1 MHHNEKT
8 VLADDLI
15 DAFVYWV
22 EELQVDLL
30 RSEMNVLSIFCVP
43 AFLVGT
49 KNYNVGHLQV
59 TLQKRSF
66 AKWFLQEQLQLATT
80 SDNFTAR
87 GLTEIM
93 QKTSTPLTFYR
104 HFSVSFLTVNSGIIA
119 KGGEDLSVEVLALE
133 ESIVLFGKQMQ
144 AVGDIAAAELMCK
157 VMVNRY
163 AHDFHSLA
171 ASGAK
176 IADFLKDFAQ
186 EGAETS
192 SLASAYAAF
201 KKTLQSAPVSTS
213 VVDSGVI
220 HDAIPGDD
228 E

>member
-1 MHHNEKT
+1 
-8 VLADDLI
+8 
-15 DAFVYWV
+15 
-22 EELQVDLL
+22 
-30 RSEMNVLSIFCVP
+30 
-43 AFLVGT
+43 
-49 KNYNVGHLQV
+49 
-59 TLQKRSF
+59 
-66 AKWFLQEQLQLATT
+66 
-80 SDNFTAR
+80 
-87 GLTEIM
+87 
-93 QKTSTPLTFYR
+93 
-104 HFSVSFLTVNSGIIA
+104 
-119 KGGEDLSVEVLALE
+119 LSVEVLALE
-133 ESIVLFGKQMQ
+133 ESIVLFGKKMQ

-163 AHDFHSLA
+163 ADDFQSLA

-176 IADFLKDFAQ
+176 IADFLKDSAR
-186 EGAETS
+186 EGAESS